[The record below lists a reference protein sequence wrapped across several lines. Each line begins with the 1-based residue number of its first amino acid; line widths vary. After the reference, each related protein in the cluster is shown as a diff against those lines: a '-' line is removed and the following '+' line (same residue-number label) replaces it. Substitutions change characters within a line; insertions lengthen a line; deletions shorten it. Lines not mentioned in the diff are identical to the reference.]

1 VIVKGVCVE
10 CLKQFVDESFI
21 CVNEYMRYW
30 WVNQNQTFD
39 HEISGGYL
47 WSPKRKSDGSR
58 NPFYEY
64 MREVSPGDLILSFSN
79 TLIPAVGVAK
89 SYCYEC
95 PKPTEFGK
103 AGAYWDLI
111 GWKVDVHYRAL
122 NHKIR
127 PSEYMQRLR
136 PVLPEKYSPLQP
148 NGNGNQSVY
157 ITELSPIFMDVLAVL
172 IGQEV
177 TLLMSGNYVAEPQID
192 YHKVQAVGL
201 IEWEEYLQQKLL
213 ADTQLQETE
222 KEAIVISRRG
232 QGKFKQ
238 NVSLLERRCRI
249 TQVDRPE
256 HLRASHIKPW
266 RDSSNQERLDGEN
279 GFLLTPSIDHLF
291 DRGFISFEDSG
302 KLLISPV
309 AYEPALQRMGVP
321 TDEALNVGSFTVEQK
336 RNLDFHRNFVFLE
349 AKR

>member
-1 VIVKGVCVE
+1 
-10 CLKQFVDESFI
+10 
-21 CVNEYMRYW
+21 MRYW

-39 HEISGGYL
+39 HEISGSYL
-47 WSPKRKSDGSR
+47 WSPKRKADGSR

-64 MREVSPGDLILSFSN
+64 MREVSPGDLVLSFSD
-79 TLIPAVGVAK
+79 TYILAVGVAK

-95 PKPTEFGK
+95 PKPVEFGK
-103 AGAYWDLI
+103 AGAYWDQI

-127 PSEYMQRLR
+127 PSEHMPHLR
-136 PVLPEKYSPLQP
+136 PILPEKYSPLQV
-148 NGNGNQSVY
+148 NGKGNQGVYLAEISSV
-157 ITELSPIFMDVLAVL
+157 FMAALAEL
-172 IGQEV
+172 IGQEI
-177 TLLMSGNYVAEPQID
+177 TLLMSSNYVAEPQID
-192 YHKVQAVGL
+192 YHKMQAVGL
-201 IEWEEYLQQKLL
+201 IEWEEYLQQKLR
-213 ADTQLQETE
+213 ADNELEETE
-222 KEAIVISRRG
+222 KEAIVMSRRG

-238 NVSLLERRCRI
+238 NVSLLERGCRI

-291 DRGFISFEDSG
+291 DRGFISFEDNG

-321 TDEALNVGSFTVEQK
+321 TDEVLNVGSFTVEQK